1 MANPISN
8 NKQNSFTKEELLTCG
23 RGELFGAGN
32 AQLPLPP
39 MLMFDRIVSITE
51 DGGKYGQGQIIAE
64 LDVHPGMWFFD
75 CHFTGD
81 PVMPG
86 CLGLDAMWQ
95 LVGFFLGWMGGPG
108 RGRALG
114 AGEVKFTGQ
123 VLPTAK
129 LVRYHIDLKRVI
141 MRKLVMGIGD
151 ARMEVDGRE
160 IYVANDLRVGLFTRT
175 DNF

>member
-1 MANPISN
+1 MIR
-8 NKQNSFTKEELLTCG
+8 KNSFTKEELISCG
-23 RGELFGAGN
+23 RGELFGVGN

-39 MLMFDRIVSITE
+39 MLMFDRIESITE
-51 DGGKYGQGQIIAE
+51 AGGSYNNGHMIAE
-64 LDVHPGMWFFD
+64 LDIREDLWFFG
-75 CHFTGD
+75 CHFEKD

-95 LVGFFLGWMGGPG
+95 LLGFYLAWRGGKG

-114 AGEVKFTGQ
+114 SNGVKFTGQ

-129 LVRYHIDLKRVI
+129 KVTYIINLKRVI
-141 MRKLVMGIGD
+141 MRRLVMGIAD
-151 ARMEVDGRE
+151 AEMQVDGRV
-160 IYVANDLRVGLFTRT
+160 IYQAEDLKVGLFTRT